1 MQNKTKNVTIYMRSG
16 KMAMQ
21 TEILKIIEGGLDGKR
36 DKVHSYAALLANKL
50 QDNGEQALADRI
62 NKLINKKITHPVF
75 MDEFVTK
82 PVDMETRLDMVDVF
96 YPEDEFQE
104 LVLSEVTTLKINS
117 FIASL
122 KNRNKLVKK
131 GVNLP
136 ESLLL
141 YGPPGCGK
149 TSIAK
154 YIASQMKIPLI
165 TARLD
170 GLVSSLLGNTA
181 KNIRKIFE
189 YAKEKPCIL
198 FLDEF
203 DAIAKA
209 RDDEHEI
216 GELKRVV
223 NSLLQNIDDFSKSND
238 GNVLIAAT
246 NHEGL
251 LDAAV
256 WRRFSTTIEV
266 PRPEYDGIRD
276 LLKLY
281 FANTELSFY
290 EDKKKLNKIVH
301 TLSGTSPS
309 DIKTICFN
317 AVRDA
322 VLHDREIISYQDV
335 LVQIYLFKGFREQEL
350 SLVKFLNGNG
360 VSQADIAEA
369 LNISLRQV
377 RNKLRDEEEPYHE

>member
-1 MQNKTKNVTIYMRSG
+1 
-16 KMAMQ
+16 MQ

-36 DKVHSYAALLANKL
+36 DKVHNYAVLLASKL
-50 QDNGEQALADRI
+50 QDNGESALAERI
-62 NKLINKKITHPVF
+62 TKLINKKIVHPVF

-82 PVDMETRLDMVDVF
+82 PVDPETRLDMVDIF
-96 YPEDEFQE
+96 YPEEEVQK
-104 LVLSEVTTLKINS
+104 LVLSEVATLKINN
-117 FIASL
+117 FIATL
-122 KNRNKLVKK
+122 KNRNKLVEK

-246 NHEGL
+246 NHDSL

-266 PRPEYDGIRD
+266 PKPNYDGIGD

-281 FANTELSFY
+281 FADTELSFN
-290 EDKKKLNKIVH
+290 EDKKKLNKIVY

-317 AVRDA
+317 VVRDA

-377 RNKLRDEEEPYHE
+377 RNKLRDEEESYHE